1 MAKCT
6 ICNSEDAD
14 KTSVEVVIMEYK
26 TLEAANER
34 FEYLTDWYNCYDK
47 IDFSYKPEENA
58 RAFSNVFIKQSGT
71 SMQAFTVQKGNT
83 LYFIS
88 TTFFAAPRF
97 SADAETPKPVYDL
110 NTLED
115 IMTALELP
123 YSIFY
128 ED

>member
-1 MAKCT
+1 
-6 ICNSEDAD
+6 
-14 KTSVEVVIMEYK
+14 
-26 TLEAANER
+26 
-34 FEYLTDWYNCYDK
+34 
-47 IDFSYKPEENA
+47 
-58 RAFSNVFIKQSGT
+58 
-71 SMQAFTVQKGNT
+71 MQAFTVQKGNT